1 MRKNERNGPGI
12 TTSALGAG
20 GSFGSD
26 AVIPAATIASSAGCL
41 GPVAARQG
49 VGKDKVSEVAR
60 ATTARRKEHFMAGL
74 GQQQVAKIPQMADK
88 RKPFSRS
95 QKKSPQEDLKKNPRP
110 MR

>member
-1 MRKNERNGPGI
+1 
-12 TTSALGAG
+12 
-20 GSFGSD
+20 
-26 AVIPAATIASSAGCL
+26 
-41 GPVAARQG
+41 
-49 VGKDKVSEVAR
+49 
-60 ATTARRKEHFMAGL
+60 MAGL